1 MGPWIRFWFKS
12 FKDHWGVRYNWLFC
26 INHFVLFNRKKYFL
40 IMHTSTKKWLFTK
53 ISSLILLPLMI
64 WFIINFVSIYDENYS
79 EVALFFT
86 QQPSKIIFSIFIVS
100 AFFFS
105 ALTISEIFEDY
116 IQDEKIK
123 NVANKLLNIF
133 AIIIPLLTILG
144 IFNLT
149 AWVLIK

>member
-1 MGPWIRFWFKS
+1 
-12 FKDHWGVRYNWLFC
+12 
-26 INHFVLFNRKKYFL
+26 
-40 IMHTSTKKWLFTK
+40 MHSSTKKWLFTK
-53 ISSLILLPLMI
+53 ISSFILLPLMV
-64 WFIINFVSIYDENYS
+64 WFIVNFVSIYDENYS

-86 QQPSKIIFSIFIVS
+86 QQPSKAIFSIFVIF

-105 ALTISEIFEDY
+105 SLTISEIFEDY

-133 AIIIPLLTILG
+133 AIITPLITIFG

-149 AWVLIK
+149 I